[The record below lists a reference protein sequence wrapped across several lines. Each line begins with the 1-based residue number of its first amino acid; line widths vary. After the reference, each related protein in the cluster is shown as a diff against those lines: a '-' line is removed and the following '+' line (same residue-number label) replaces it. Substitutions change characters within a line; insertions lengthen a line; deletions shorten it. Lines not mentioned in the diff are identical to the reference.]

1 MALSKYERKERLPYG
16 EQAKIAEE
24 LNLSEATVSL
34 VMNEKSDGLL
44 PETIE
49 KVQDAIAARIG
60 LPRSEVFAPAN
71 EVSSV
76 T

>member
-1 MALSKYERKERLPYG
+1 MPLSKYERKERLPYG
-16 EQAKIAEE
+16 DQAKIAEE
-24 LNLSEATVSL
+24 LELSEATVSL
-34 VMNEKSDGLL
+34 VMNGKADGLL

-49 KVQDAIAARIG
+49 RVQDAIAQRIG

-71 EVSSV
+71 EVGSV